1 MNVFELDENVIRT
14 YESFSR
20 SFSNIRAQDLSEQIS
35 SIYREGTFWPE
46 PLLGINP
53 RYLSGPTIPELVA
66 SGDLDPAL
74 SSIFAKGPARE
85 PIRLYRHQAQAIAK
99 AKTGQSYIVTSGTGS
114 GKSLCFFVPVV
125 DDIVRLRRAGAGKG
139 TKAIIIYPMN
149 ALANSQL
156 EELEGYIGGCDLPDN
171 LKPTFARFTGQE
183 SEAQRERIVKQ
194 NPDIILTNFM
204 MLELLMTRQDNI
216 DQAMM
221 KNAQGLRY
229 IALDE
234 LHTYRGRQGADV
246 AMLVRRVRQ
255 RLAADGKLI
264 CIGTSATMSSADD
277 DSERNRAVAQVGS
290 RLFGVPVSEH
300 DIINEDFERAT
311 NPARTAKGLG
321 TDLVR
326 FLQNDIPDQL
336 TDADLVD
343 NPLAIWI
350 ETRIGLE
357 EGLKC
362 KRRAPITLSD
372 AAGLLSDDT
381 GLDKD
386 LCKQRLTKMLAII
399 GLPEDERGGSSD
411 RSFLTFKLHRFISGA
426 GTAYATL
433 RPIPDRRVSIT
444 GDKYHPQDQE
454 ARLFSTYFCRECG
467 QEHHPVTQLPNG
479 SIIPRNIED
488 LPKNPIEDDG
498 TKHGYIVPV
507 VGTDYPFTGE
517 IDEYPDEWL
526 DPASD
531 TPKLKSTYR
540 GKNEGSL
547 IKVGPDGQ
555 VNGAGIEAWFFV
567 GPHRFCSACKNI
579 PAFQARERTKLG
591 SLSAEGRS
599 SATTLI
605 TAALLKAMHTD
616 GSLGEF
622 QRKLLGFTD
631 NRQDAAL
638 QSGHF
643 NDFIFVTLLRS
654 GLLKAVKD
662 AGDRGL
668 EHQKFGDAV
677 RLALG
682 FHRENRERLVEWM
695 ANPNARGLIAFEQAE
710 SAVTKVLAHRVWSDL
725 RRGWRYTNP
734 NLEDLRLIEVRFP
747 GLRELAKDEELFAYN
762 PFLAKASIE
771 TRAELF
777 KILFDIMRKGL
788 AVSTEALE
796 KQIVSQVAQEAQQSL
811 RFPWTIE
818 TAEADRL
825 ISAGVLMIDPPSRD
839 SIKFA
844 ENEAITRGGFLSR
857 LGKALCH
864 AKIWGVEGPRKK
876 DYGDFV
882 STLIKAAEAHEIIRK
897 IPIGGGEA
905 WRLSPA
911 ALRLHLAE
919 PSADDEKANT
929 FFRDLYS
936 AVAQSLGED
945 GPLTF
950 SFEAREHTAQVQSE
964 VRQWRE
970 DRFRFA
976 DADQKRILENKE
988 RMKDKEEP
996 DSFLPVLYCS
1006 PTMELGVDISALS
1019 TVYLRNAPPTPAN
1032 YAQRAGRAG
1041 RSGQAALVVTYCAAQ
1056 SPHDQYYFND
1066 RKQLVAGQVKP
1077 PALDLANRDL
1087 LASHIHAEW
1096 LAAAKT
1102 PLDSS
1107 IPQNLDTTDQAKLP
1121 VEEKHLR
1128 AFEAVLGN
1136 VQLRS
1141 DLKAILETI
1150 VPYVELAALPDLAD
1164 LDGFI
1169 AGVIENSSV
1178 DFQRTFDRWRDLYR
1192 GALQEQADAD
1202 LVRNKTNVA
1211 PGERK
1216 AAANRYKLAADELEM
1231 LVHSQD
1237 KGKESSSSDFYTYRY
1252 LATEGFLPGY
1262 NFPRLPLYAFI
1273 PAMRGSTVLQ
1283 RPRFLAIS
1291 EFGPNSLLYHEG
1303 RAFRIEK
1310 AKLPAGRRSDDG
1322 NLATDTLILCSN
1334 CGAAETSPVA
1344 ERCRVCGNSL
1354 GGAERLDSVFKIS
1367 NVETR
1372 PTARIT
1378 ANDEDRQRRGF
1389 DIQTVFAWTGDAGEV
1404 RTIELKNDDLSLATL
1419 SFGRRAKI
1427 TRLNK
1432 GLKRRAEKSIC
1443 GFMID
1448 PMTGRWLPDS
1458 NNDDDAETTT
1468 APTKSRQQ
1476 RIVPVVEDHKNSL
1489 LFLPDP
1495 SLQFGLAEM
1504 ATLQHA
1510 LIRAI
1515 EVSESLEE
1523 GEMLGEP
1530 MPNRDHRHGLLLYEA
1545 TEGGAGVLS
1554 RLMNTPGRWQ
1564 ALARTAL
1571 ELMHYKLTDDGKL
1584 EDGDKPCV
1592 EACYRCLMSYFNQPD
1607 HEHLDRTNEKVVDFL
1622 LAMAGSETAKGQA
1635 PISDPHDVPWLSKI
1649 SEWELPMPGSLS
1661 IDGHEHQ
1668 LYWSQH
1674 LLLAVPG
1681 GASAGLIDTCS
1692 ARGIDVIDLPSE
1704 PPATLPANLAQYF
1717 GK

>member
-1 MNVFELDENVIRT
+1 MNVFDLDKEVIAT

-20 SFSNIRAQDLSEQIS
+20 SFANIRSTDLLAQVSK
-35 SIYREGTFWPE
+35 IYEDGVFWPE

-53 RYLSGPTIPELVA
+53 RYLSGPKVSDLVA

-74 SSIFAKGPARE
+74 ATIFAKGDPRE
-85 PIRLYRHQAQAIAK
+85 PIRLYRHQAQAVAK
-99 AKTGQSYIVTSGTGS
+99 AKTGQSYVVTSGTGS
-114 GKSLCFFVPVV
+114 GKSLCFFIPII
-125 DDIVRLRRAGAGKG
+125 DEIVRGRRARVPRG

-156 EELEGYIGGCDLPDN
+156 EELQSYIRDCDLPDN

-183 SEAQRERIVKQ
+183 KDARRQQIVNE

-204 MLELLMTRQDNI
+204 MLELLMTRQDDI

-221 KNAQGLRY
+221 ANAKGLRFL
-229 IALDE
+229 ALDE

-255 RLAADGKLI
+255 RLTTGGSLI

-277 DSERNRAVAQVGS
+277 DGERNRAVAEVGS

-311 NPARTAKGLG
+311 NPARTADGLG
-321 TDLVR
+321 ADLAR
-326 FLQNDIPDQL
+326 FLQQDVPDHL
-336 TDADLVD
+336 TDHDLVD

-362 KRRAPITLSD
+362 RRRPPITVTD
-372 AAGLLSDDT
+372 AAKLLASDT
-381 GLDKD
+381 KLDEE
-386 LCKQRLTKMLAII
+386 LCKDRLVKMLAVI
-399 GLPEDERGGSSD
+399 GLPEDERGGTGD

-433 RPIPDRRVSIT
+433 RPAPDRLVSIT
-444 GDKYHPQDQE
+444 GDKYHPDDPE

-467 QEHHPVTQLPNG
+467 QEHHPVTMLPNG
-479 SIIPRNIED
+479 AVVPRDIDD
-488 LPKNPIEDDG
+488 LPKDAIEDDG

-507 VGTDYPFTGE
+507 VGGSLDFTGDPEDYPE
-517 IDEYPDEWL
+517 DWL
-526 DPASD
+526 DLAS
-531 TPKLKSTYR
+531 PSPRLKSTYR
-540 GKNEGSL
+540 GKQEGSL
-547 IKVGPDGQ
+547 LKVGPDGQ
-555 VNGAGIEAWFFV
+555 TDEAGIEAWFFA
-567 GPHRFCSACKNI
+567 GAHRFCANCKNI
-579 PAFQARERTKLG
+579 PSSQARERNKLA

-605 TAALLKAMHTD
+605 TAALLSAMHED
-616 GSLGEF
+616 GSLGEY

-638 QSGHF
+638 QAGHF
-643 NDFIFVTLLRS
+643 NDFIFVTLLRA
-654 GLLKAVKD
+654 GLLKAVTD

-668 EHQKFGDAV
+668 EHQRFGDAV

-682 FHRENRERLVEWM
+682 FSRDNKERLAEWM
-695 ANPNARGLIAFEQAE
+695 ANPDARGLIAFEQAE
-710 SAVTKVLAHRVWSDL
+710 HAVTKVLAHRVWSDL
-725 RRGWRYTNP
+725 RRGWRFTNP
-734 NLEDLRLIEVRFP
+734 NLEDLKLIEVRFP
-747 GLRELAKDEELFAYN
+747 GLDELAKDHDLFARDD
-762 PFLAKASIE
+762 FLREAPVE
-771 TRAELF
+771 TRKELF
-777 KILFDIMRKGL
+777 KILFDAMRKGL

-796 KQIVSQVAQEAQQSL
+796 KQLISQVAQEAQQSL
-811 RFPWTIE
+811 RFPWNIE
-818 TAEADRL
+818 TSEVDRL
-825 ISAGVLMIDPPSRD
+825 RTAGVLMIDAPKRETISN
-839 SIKFA
+839 A
-844 ENEAITRGGFLSR
+844 ENDAITRGGYMSAI
-857 LGKALCH
+857 GKALCH
-864 AKIWGVEGPRKK
+864 SRLWGANGPKRKH
-876 DYGDFV
+876 YADFV
-882 STLIKAAEAHEIIRK
+882 ETLIKAAEAHEILRK
-897 IPIGGGEA
+897 IPIGGGDA
-905 WRLSPA
+905 WRLAPA
-911 ALRLHLAE
+911 ALRLHIAP
-919 PSADDEKANT
+919 PSDGDAKANA

-936 AVAQSLGED
+936 SVATSLGD
-945 GPLTF
+945 QGALAF
-950 SFEAREHTAQVQSE
+950 SFEAREHTAQVE
-964 VRQWRE
+964 NDVRQWRE

-976 DADQKRILENKE
+976 DADRQRIAANKE
-988 RMKDKEEP
+988 LMKDKEEP
-996 DSFLPVLYCS
+996 DSFLPMMFCS

-1087 LASHIHAEW
+1087 IASHIHAEW
-1096 LAAAKT
+1096 LATARA
-1102 PLDSS
+1102 PLSAS
-1107 IPQNLDTTDQAKLP
+1107 IPQNLDMDNTDGFPVAAAHLHAFEQAKQDARLP
-1121 VEEKHLR
+1121 I
-1128 AFEAVLGN
+1128 
-1136 VQLRS
+1136 
-1141 DLKAILETI
+1141 DLKAILGT
-1150 VPYVELAALPDLAD
+1150 VTPYVELEAFPDLAD
-1164 LDGFI
+1164 PDTLIETVI
-1169 AGVIENSSV
+1169 AAASQ
-1178 DFQRTFDRWRDLYR
+1178 DFDTTFERWRDLYR
-1192 GALQEQADAD
+1192 GALREQADAD
-1202 LVRNKTNVA
+1202 QVRNKTNVA

-1231 LVHSQD
+1231 LVH
-1237 KGKESSSSDFYTYRY
+1237 GRANTGSDFYTYRY

-1273 PAMRGSTVLQ
+1273 PAMRGTAVLQ

-1291 EFGPNSLLYHEG
+1291 EFGPNSLVYHEG
-1303 RAFRIEK
+1303 RAFRITK

-1322 NLATDTLILCSN
+1322 SLATDTLLLCGQ
-1334 CGAAETSPVA
+1334 CGAAETSAVA
-1344 ERCRVCGNSL
+1344 ERCQACGSSL
-1354 GGAERLDSVFKIS
+1354 GEAERLDSVFRIE
-1367 NVETR
+1367 NVETY

-1389 DIQTVFAWTGDAGEV
+1389 EIQTVFAWTGDPGSV
-1404 RTIELKNDDLSLATL
+1404 QTIKLEHDGASLAMF

-1432 GLKRRAEKSIC
+1432 GLKRRAEKAIC
-1443 GFMID
+1443 GFVID
-1448 PMTGRWLPDS
+1448 PLSGRWLADK
-1458 NNDDDAETTT
+1458 NNDDGTGAD
-1468 APTKSRQQ
+1468 PGKSRQQ

-1489 LFLPDP
+1489 LLMPDHT
-1495 SLQFGLAEM
+1495 LGFELHDM

-1510 LIRAI
+1510 LVRAI
-1515 EVSESLEE
+1515 EISESLEE

-1530 MPNRDHRHGLLLYEA
+1530 MPNRDDRRALLLYEA

-1564 ALARTAL
+1564 SLARTAL
-1571 ELMHYKLTDDGKL
+1571 ELMHYKFDDKGAL
-1584 EDGDKPCV
+1584 VDGDKPCV

-1607 HEHLDRTNEKVVDFL
+1607 HENLDRTNQKVIDFL
-1622 LAMAGSETAKGQA
+1622 LSMAGADTVKTAHPSAA
-1635 PISDPHDVPWLSKI
+1635 PAGSNGPWISRLSD
-1649 SEWELPMPGSLS
+1649 WELPAPTVTTV
-1661 IDGHEHQ
+1661 DGQQHD
-1668 LYWSQH
+1668 LYWPSQ

-1681 GASAGLIDTCS
+1681 GAPANLIASCT
-1692 ARGIDVIDLPSE
+1692 ARGIDVLDLPTD
-1704 PPATLPANLAQYF
+1704 PPATIPANLAQYF